1 MLRELSIWS
10 LIVRLALSMLLGGIL
25 GIERGQK
32 RRAAGFRTYMLVC
45 LGATLVMIT
54 SQYMFL
60 QFGGGDVGRMG
71 AQVISGIGF
80 LGAGTIILTGRNQ
93 IKGLTT
99 AAGLWCVACLGL
111 AIGIGFYEAAIIAF
125 ILMLMIMTVL
135 HHLEGYIRKSSRVL
149 NLFVSFDGISYLGG
163 FLAKAK
169 EEKIQ
174 ISDLE
179 ITKDSS
185 GKAGVIMVVKSIHLI
200 DHEQMIHL
208 FSSVDGVDHIEEFM

>member
-1 MLRELSIWS
+1 MFRDLTIWS
-10 LIVRLALSMLLGGIL
+10 LLIRLGLSMLLGGIL

-54 SQYMFL
+54 SQYMSEYFSS
-60 QFGGGDVGRMG
+60 GDVGRMG

-111 AIGIGFYEAAIIAF
+111 TIGIGYYEAAVVAF
-125 ILMLMIMTVL
+125 VLMLMIMTTL
-135 HHLEGYIRKSSRVL
+135 HHLEGVLRKKSRVM
-149 NLFVSFDGISYLGG
+149 NIYVVFSGVSHLGD
-163 FLAKAK
+163 FMAHAK
-169 EEKIQ
+169 EHEIQ

-179 ITKDSS
+179 ITKETN
-185 GKAGVIMVVKSIHLI
+185 GKAGVIMVAKSNHVMN
-200 DHEQMIHL
+200 HGEMIHL
-208 FSSVDGVDHIEEFM
+208 LSKVEGLEHIEEFM

>member
-1 MLRELSIWS
+1 MFRELTIWS
-10 LIVRLALSMLLGGIL
+10 LFIRLGLSMLLGGIL

-54 SQYMFL
+54 SQYIV
-60 QFGGGDVGRMG
+60 QVFGTGDVGRMG

-111 AIGIGFYEAAIIAF
+111 TIGIGYYEAAIAAF
-125 ILMLMIMTVL
+125 VLMLMIMTVL
-135 HHLEGYIRKSSRVL
+135 HHLEGFLRKKSKVL
-149 NLFVSFDGISYLGG
+149 NLYVVFVGVSHLGD
-163 FLAKAK
+163 FMAHAK
-169 EEKIQ
+169 EHDIQ
-174 ISDLE
+174 VSDLE
-179 ITKDSS
+179 ITKESN
-185 GKAGVIMVVKSIHLI
+185 GKAGVLMVAKSSRIMNHEEIIHL
-200 DHEQMIHL
+200 L
-208 FSSVDGVDHIEEFM
+208 SKVDGVEHIEEFM

>member
-1 MLRELSIWS
+1 MLRDLSTWS
-10 LIVRLALSMLLGGIL
+10 LVLRLALSMLLGGIL
-25 GIERGQK
+25 GMERGQK

-54 SQYMFL
+54 SQYMF
-60 QFGGGDVGRMG
+60 QHFEGGDIGRMG

-99 AAGLWCVACLGL
+99 AAGLWGVACLGL
-111 AIGIGFYEAAIIAF
+111 TIGIGFYEAAILAF
-125 ILMLMIMTVL
+125 VLMFAIMTVL
-135 HHLEGYIRKSSRVL
+135 HHLETQIQRRSKVL
-149 NLFVSFDGISYLGG
+149 NLFVSFEGIGNLGG

-169 EEKIQ
+169 EQGIK

-179 ITKDSS
+179 ITKDTN
-185 GKAGVIMVVKSIHLI
+185 GKAGVIMVVRATHVMN
-200 DHEQMIHL
+200 HEHIIHL
-208 FSSVDGVDHIEEFM
+208 FSSVEGVDHIEEFM

>member
-1 MLRELSIWS
+1 MFRDLNIWS
-10 LIVRLALSMLLGGIL
+10 LLIRLGLSMLLGGIL

-54 SQYMFL
+54 SQYMSEYFAT
-60 QFGGGDVGRMG
+60 GDVGRMG

-111 AIGIGFYEAAIIAF
+111 TIGIGYYEAAIAAF
-125 ILMLMIMTVL
+125 ILMLLIMTTL
-135 HHLEGYIRKSSRVL
+135 HNLEGFLRKRSRVI
-149 NLFVSFDGISYLGG
+149 NLYVVFSGASHLGD
-163 FLAKAK
+163 FMTHAK
-169 EEKIQ
+169 EQDIR

-179 ITKDSS
+179 ITKEPN
-185 GKAGVIMVVKSIHLI
+185 GKAGVLMVAKSNCQMN
-200 DHEQMIHL
+200 HEDMIHL
-208 FSSVDGVDHIEEFM
+208 LSKVEGLEHIEEFM